1 MCGEKVNKATETIAL
16 RVQMAYLTIELI
28 DKIQEGSHY
37 NITLTHAPKWDNLFD
52 FIYLLM
58 LSLVDLSQK

>member
-37 NITLTHAPKWDNLFD
+37 NITLTHHCLKV
-52 FIYLLM
+52 
-58 LSLVDLSQK
+58 LSLLIC

>member
-1 MCGEKVNKATETIAL
+1 MCGEKVNKATEMIAL

-37 NITLTHAPKWDNLFD
+37 NNYYSHPPKWDNLFD